1 MIRVVDVKHRFVR
14 RVLKSASAAV
24 LVTSLLSCG
33 GGGGTNVVSD
43 TASAPAPPA
52 STSAAVPPTPPSTNT
67 PAALAEF
74 WDRYGAK
81 ENFPSKY
88 VELITKLLEAE
99 DKVVDKDYQGARL
112 IVDDL
117 IKKNPLI
124 GDTGDGEQGWWAHY
138 GPTQP
143 GKPRPHLGEPGPYPH
158 LRMLDEITRVGIS
171 KPMLGKTPIQMTIVM
186 PVCSDI
192 IPDGGSTLIN
202 ERLNPEIEAVNYKT
216 VRQSLRLFQ
225 SYLLAISGGELN
237 LELKFYKINKCFEIN
252 KEKNYVSNFNEPLL
266 QLPKGVAEKTDMFW
280 LIYPRDIAKG
290 TMVGSFSG
298 GISSFNGTSKPVFIC
313 EDSWIIMKRAPDQ
326 GVGPRTELERRMYLS
341 QWLQHE
347 FFHHLY
353 SAWKVELGIEDNGH
367 PWRDRNTWPA
377 DFTGKEE
384 VDYYSETIRK
394 RFYQVTPSIAQ
405 RLQRADK

>member
-1 MIRVVDVKHRFVR
+1 MRIVDVKHRFVR
-14 RVLKSASAAV
+14 RVLKSASAVV

-43 TASAPAPPA
+43 TASAPAPSA
-52 STSAAVPPTPPSTNT
+52 STSAEVPPIPSSTNT

-81 ENFPSKY
+81 ENFPPLY

-158 LRMLDEITRVGIS
+158 LRMLDEITRVGVS
-171 KPMLGKTPIQMTIVM
+171 KPMLGKTSIQMTIVM

-192 IPDGGSTLIN
+192 IPDIGPTLLN
-202 ERLNPEIEAVNYKT
+202 ERLNPEIEAVNYKA

-252 KEKNYVSNFNEPLL
+252 KEKNYVGNFTEPLL

-280 LIYPRDIAKG
+280 LIYPHDTDKG
-290 TMVGSFSG
+290 ARWITFSG

-313 EDSWIIMKRAPDQ
+313 DDSWIIKKRAPDQ
-326 GVGPRTELERRMYLS
+326 GVGPRTEVERQMYLS

-367 PWRDRNTWPA
+367 PWRDRSTWPA

>member
-1 MIRVVDVKHRFVR
+1 MRVVDVKHRFVLR
-14 RVLKSASAAV
+14 ALKSAIAAV
-24 LVTSLLSCG
+24 LLTSLLSCG
-33 GGGGTNVVSD
+33 GSGGTNVASE
-43 TASAPAPPA
+43 TASAPAPSA
-52 STSAAVPPTPPSTNT
+52 STSATVPTTPSSTNT
-67 PAALAEF
+67 PAALVEF

-81 ENFPSKY
+81 ESFPPKY
-88 VELITKLLEAE
+88 VELLTKLLEAE
-99 DKVVDKDYQGARL
+99 DMVVAKDYQGARV

-124 GDTGDGEQGWWAHY
+124 GDTGLGEDVWWGHY

-158 LRMLDEITRVGIS
+158 LRMLDEITRVGVS

-192 IPDGGSTLIN
+192 IPNVGPPLLN
-202 ERLNPEIEAVNYKT
+202 ERLNPEIEASDYKA

-225 SYLLAISGGELN
+225 SYLLAISGGELS

-252 KEKNYVSNFNEPLL
+252 KEKNHVYNFTEPLL

-280 LIYPRDIAKG
+280 LIYPHDTDKG
-290 TMVGSFSG
+290 ARWGTFSG

-313 EDSWIIMKRAPDQ
+313 DDSWIIKKRAPDQ
-326 GVGPRTELERRMYLS
+326 GVGPRTEVERRMYLS

-353 SAWKVELGIEDNGH
+353 SAWRLELGIEDNGH
-367 PWRDRNTWPA
+367 PWRDRSTWPT